1 MILEL
6 HFRRL
11 HWRPNRLIQSR
22 ELFGHFLVHRDFSS
36 PVQQRNWIWSNNNYL
51 YFKHYFQLFDLV
63 QSDWD
68 RTHHFWSFLGFAVR
82 CLKKGS
88 MIKSLLSLT
97 YIYQSQTI
105 PPLYMDWDCWHYLRS
120 RSSIVIMLR
129 PGENLSLKK
138 YIFLLFPTG
147 LVSTSVTQLLPKYVI
162 CVLSCHR
169 LRWAAT

>member
-1 MILEL
+1 MVNYKSISFWCYRKYFKVILEL

-68 RTHHFWSFLGFAVR
+68 RTHHFWSFLGLAVR
-82 CLKKGS
+82 CLKRVQWSSLCSLKQTS
-88 MIKSLLSLT
+88 IKAK
-97 YIYQSQTI
+97 Q
-105 PPLYMDWDCWHYLRS
+105 S
-120 RSSIVIMLR
+120 RSLYEL
-129 PGENLSLKK
+129 G
-138 YIFLLFPTG
+138 LLT
-147 LVSTSVTQLLPKYVI
+147 LPQEQE
-162 CVLSCHR
+162 
-169 LRWAAT
+169 

>member
-51 YFKHYFQLFDLV
+51 YFKHYFRLFDLV

-68 RTHHFWSFLGFAVR
+68 RTHHFWSFLGLAVR
-82 CLKKGS
+82 CLKKVQWS
-88 MIKSLLSLT
+88 RLCSLKHTSIKAKQSPSLYGL
-97 YIYQSQTI
+97 
-105 PPLYMDWDCWHYLRS
+105 DCWHYLRS

-129 PGENLSLKK
+129 PGENLGLKMI
-138 YIFLLFPTG
+138 YFDFFP
-147 LVSTSVTQLLPKYVI
+147 SV
-162 CVLSCHR
+162 
-169 LRWAAT
+169 